1 MNIKEKFKNSLLYKF
16 INGGTV
22 EEQDIDTMTV
32 SPDDAATLMA
42 LRSAEKETE
51 ASIAEY
57 KSGVGFVVSPEIA
70 KTGRAN
76 PEKIS
81 YLYTSEDINIS
92 IKEVRPMICSFINSL
107 NNPIVLICS
116 GFD

>member
-70 KTGRAN
+70 KSKTPRKAPKTRAKAKTT
-76 PEKIS
+76 PVQETAQDKGKDF
-81 YLYTSEDINIS
+81 EQ
-92 IKEVRPMICSFINSL
+92 EQ
-107 NNPIVLICS
+107 
-116 GFD
+116 

>member
-70 KTGRAN
+70 KVKH
-76 PEKIS
+76 PEKH
-81 YLYTSEDINIS
+81 LKLEQKLKQLLFKKRLK
-92 IKEVRPMICSFINSL
+92 IKEKIL
-107 NNPIVLICS
+107 NKNNKFRL
-116 GFD
+116 

>member
-22 EEQDIDTMTV
+22 EEQDTMTV

-70 KTGRAN
+70 KSKTPRKAPKTRAKAKTT
-76 PEKIS
+76 PVQETAQDKG
-81 YLYTSEDINIS
+81 EDF
-92 IKEVRPMICSFINSL
+92 EQEQ
-107 NNPIVLICS
+107 
-116 GFD
+116 

>member
-1 MNIKEKFKNSLLYKF
+1 
-16 INGGTV
+16 
-22 EEQDIDTMTV
+22 MTV

-70 KTGRAN
+70 KSKTPRKAPKTRAKAKTT
-76 PEKIS
+76 PVQETAQDKG
-81 YLYTSEDINIS
+81 EDF
-92 IKEVRPMICSFINSL
+92 EQEQ
-107 NNPIVLICS
+107 
-116 GFD
+116 

>member
-57 KSGVGFVVSPEIA
+57 KSGVGFVVNPEIA
-70 KTGRAN
+70 KSKTPRKAPKTRAKAKTT
-76 PEKIS
+76 PVQETAQDKG
-81 YLYTSEDINIS
+81 EDF
-92 IKEVRPMICSFINSL
+92 EQEQ
-107 NNPIVLICS
+107 
-116 GFD
+116 